1 MQKLSGLAAILFA
14 STCYGYGDAYHGE
27 DLYRVSL
34 ISLIATPEKYHNKKV
49 RVIGAGRLEFEGNAI
64 CLSKDDLV
72 YGISRNCLWTNVDP
86 ESIRSTKEK
95 LEEFNDKY
103 VLIEG
108 VFNSENT
115 GHMGMN
121 SGGIENIN
129 RYDLWER
136 SRP

>member
-1 MQKLSGLAAILFA
+1 MQKLVGLAAIFLV
-14 STCYGYGDAYHGE
+14 STCYGYGDAYHGD
-27 DLYRVSL
+27 DLYRISL
-34 ISLIATPEKYHNKKV
+34 INLIATPEKFHNKKV

-64 CLSKDDLV
+64 CLSKDDIA
-72 YGISRNCLWTNVDP
+72 YRISRNCLWINIDP
-86 ESIRSTKEK
+86 ETIRATQEK
-95 LEEFNDKY
+95 LEEFNGKY

-108 VFNSENT
+108 VFNAENT

-136 SRP
+136 SP